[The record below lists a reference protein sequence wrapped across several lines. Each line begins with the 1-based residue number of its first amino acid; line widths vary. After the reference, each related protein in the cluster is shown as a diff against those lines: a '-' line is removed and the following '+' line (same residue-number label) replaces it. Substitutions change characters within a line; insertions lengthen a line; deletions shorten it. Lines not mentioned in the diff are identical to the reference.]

1 MTSTCKVWMAAGS
14 LIVATLSPS
23 GASAQEGSFLD
34 RFKGVWIGSGHIQR
48 NAETSPWNVNCTVNG
63 DRAPDRISIQGNC
76 RAALVLQRRIAAD
89 IAYDVRTGLYRGVY
103 TGARVGPARL
113 SGTRR
118 GDAVRLTIDWPKPV
132 NGDMQAEMIIVN
144 EGSGMLRIVVRDN
157 LVPGGPVQQTSE
169 LILRQR

>member
-1 MTSTCKVWMAAGS
+1 MTSTCKAWTAAGS
-14 LIVATLSPS
+14 LIVATLLSS

-48 NAETSPWNVNCTVNG
+48 NAETGPWNVNCTVSG

-89 IAYDVRTGLYRGVY
+89 IAYDVRTGLYQGVY

-118 GDAVRLTIDWPKPV
+118 GDAVRLTIDWPRPV
-132 NGDMQAEMIIVN
+132 NGDTQAEMIIVN
-144 EGSGMLRIVVRDN
+144 EGSGMLRIIVRDN
-157 LVPGGPVQQTSE
+157 LFPGGPVQQTSE